1 MFQGGF
7 RGVSRAFQVC
17 FKKFQGY
24 FKIVL
29 MVFHGSFKGV
39 CEQVSSGF
47 IRVLRKRYGSF
58 QGIF

>member
-1 MFQGGF
+1 M
-7 RGVSRAFQVC
+7 SKAFQVC

-29 MVFHGSFKGV
+29 MVFHESFKGV

-47 IRVLRKRYGSF
+47 IRVLRKLHGSSKVF
-58 QGIF
+58 H